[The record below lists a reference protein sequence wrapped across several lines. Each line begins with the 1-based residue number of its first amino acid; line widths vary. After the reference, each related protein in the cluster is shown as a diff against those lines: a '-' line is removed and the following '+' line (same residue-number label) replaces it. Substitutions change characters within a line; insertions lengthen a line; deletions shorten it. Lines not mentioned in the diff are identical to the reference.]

1 MENIMM
7 NGSNQLLEKPEENT
21 SLITEQQSNNY
32 GLEDTENGF
41 AKVAI
46 ATLIGAS
53 VGAVAGILA
62 LKGSAQKINQSAKTI
77 GDVIKSAV
85 EGINQT
91 VKSATD
97 TIKTAADG
105 INETVKDVGNTVKTS
120 AVNANDSIK
129 DTVDTVKNTAVN
141 VNDTVKN
148 AMHIVKGAASGVS
161 ETVQDT
167 VDVAQKVV
175 ENDDEKKSASNGST
189 NVPEHQRTYI
199 LVPVDEE

>member
-1 MENIMM
+1 MV
-7 NGSNQLLEKPEENT
+7 NGNNQLLEKPQENT
-21 SLITEQQSNNY
+21 NLLTQQQSNSY
-32 GLEDTENGF
+32 GIEDTENGF

-62 LKGSAQKINQSAKTI
+62 LKGSAQKINLSAKII
-77 GDVIKSAV
+77 GNVIKNAV
-85 EGINQT
+85 EGVNQT
-91 VKSATD
+91 VKAASD

-105 INETVKDVGNTVKTS
+105 INETVKDVGNTVKNS
-120 AVNANDSIK
+120 AASANDSIK

-148 AMHIVKGAASGVS
+148 AMQVVKGAANDVTG
-161 ETVQDT
+161 TVQDT
-167 VDVAQKVV
+167 VDVAKKVV
-175 ENDDEKKSASNGST
+175 ENDEKKPSSNGST
-189 NVPEHQRTYI
+189 NVTDHQRTYM

>member
-1 MENIMM
+1 MH
-7 NGSNQLLEKPEENT
+7 NGNNQLLEKPEENT
-21 SLITEQQSNNY
+21 SLFMQEQSNSY
-32 GLEDTENGF
+32 GVEDTENGF

-62 LKGSAQKINQSAKTI
+62 LKGSAEKINQSAKAV
-77 GDVIKSAV
+77 GDVIKNAV
-85 EGINQT
+85 EGINQN
-91 VKSATD
+91 VKSASD

-105 INETVKDVGNTVKTS
+105 INETVKDVGNTVKNS
-120 AVNANDSIK
+120 AVNTNDSIK

-148 AMHIVKGAASGVS
+148 AMNIVKGAAGGVS

-167 VDVAQKVV
+167 VDVAKKVV
-175 ENDDEKKSASNGST
+175 EDDEKKPSSNGST
-189 NVPEHQRTYI
+189 NIPDHPQTYI
-199 LVPVDEE
+199 LVPLEEK

>member
-1 MENIMM
+1 MM
-7 NGSNQLLEKPEENT
+7 NGNNQLLEMSEENT
-21 SLITEQQSNNY
+21 SLFAQQESNSY
-32 GLEDTENGF
+32 AVEDTENGF

-62 LKGSAQKINQSAKTI
+62 LKGSAQKINQSAKSV
-77 GDVIKSAV
+77 GDIIKNAV

-91 VKSATD
+91 VKSASD

-105 INETVKDVGNTVKTS
+105 INETVKDVGNTVKNS
-120 AVNANDSIK
+120 AVNTNDTIK
-129 DTVDTVKNTAVN
+129 DTVSTVKNTAVN

-167 VDVAQKVV
+167 VDVAKKVV
-175 ENDDEKKSASNGST
+175 ENEEKKPSNNGSS
-189 NVPEHQRTYI
+189 NVPDHPQTYI
-199 LVPVDEE
+199 LVPVDEK